1 MKKQLILTAGLGA
14 LIILILGAVLILL
27 RTDIL
32 KKADRINEIKKEL
45 GFRSTIIKSL
55 STMRNDINLIQPYV
69 FGLDNVLPTKDQLIN
84 FSKDLNMMAAQN
96 KINLASNFSGENVE
110 SSKGLKWIGLTATAE
125 GNFSD
130 LINFLKA
137 IENSRYSVKLDNIDT
152 NEKDGKYKMFLNGKV
167 FYF

>member
-14 LIILILGAVLILL
+14 LIILILGAVLIIL
-27 RTDIL
+27 RADIL
-32 KKADRINEIKKEL
+32 KKSGQINEIKKEL

-55 STMRNDINLIQPYV
+55 STMRGDINLIKPYV
-69 FGLDNVLPTKDQLIN
+69 FGLDNILPTKDQLIN

-125 GNFSD
+125 GNSND

-137 IENSRYSVKLDNIDT
+137 IESSRYSVKLDNVDFS
-152 NEKDGKYKMFLNGKV
+152 EKDGKFKMFLNGKV